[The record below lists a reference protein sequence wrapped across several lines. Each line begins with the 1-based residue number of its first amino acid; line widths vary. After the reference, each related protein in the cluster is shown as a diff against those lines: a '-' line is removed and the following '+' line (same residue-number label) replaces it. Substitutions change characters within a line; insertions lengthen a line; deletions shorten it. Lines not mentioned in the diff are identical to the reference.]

1 MTSPNIYLL
10 LVVLSTL
17 GHPCF
22 GQAVLVGSGHFLE
35 DLINQVANSELKDQ
49 IREVVSEKCSQ
60 QSDWFF
66 ENLGNLTDDGMWA
79 LRMIDASAKIPAGLL
94 KLNLGG
100 WMGNFEQCLE
110 ITSSK
115 RGIKGNYCLGT
126 MYIDIDEVFNSIIT
140 VRNIYLKSIIN
151 LSLHIAGPLML
162 RKLKLFSERKSGF
175 QDQYPIAAYPSFG
188 ICIPDGCTADD
199 LKSVVELLNLNFSL
213 PFECQTIETA
223 NPPLTTKAWCVIA
236 FFAVIVL
243 LMALSTL
250 YDVYC
255 HEEPAHITLTA
266 FSVYTNGKK
275 LLKVQKNQ
283 TELSCLNGIRV
294 LSMIWVI
301 AGHSL
306 SITITGPVSNALDV
320 LKYLDATKS
329 MIFVSAVHSVDTF
342 LMVTGLLVVYTY
354 MKYRETGK
362 RFNIFSFYFH
372 RYIRLTPPFFAVIL
386 VSMSLLQYLGSGPH
400 WSFIVNYFQG
410 FCEKSWWS
418 SLLYLQNYINVQ
430 QWCVGQT
437 WYLNID
443 WQLYLLS
450 PIFLLALSWRP
461 TIGTSLLGLALA
473 VFMAIP
479 FYVTWTYK
487 LPAIVSN
494 LYGDTM
500 NFQNLY
506 YLKTH
511 TRAAP
516 WFVGALIGYAI
527 AKLRLKKVKITIKAP
542 LAIAIW
548 IMVLTL
554 IPVCIFMGHEDL
566 RSQNYNKYGNAFY
579 NSFVRPVWASCV
591 GWIAFACSC
600 GYGGIINKFLSMPI
614 FEILN
619 KFTYS
624 IYLLHVTMLYM
635 IIYASKTPTY
645 FSFFHVA
652 YSFWGIAMLTLA
664 LSVFWVLA
672 FESPIIVI
680 ENWLIG
686 RHLRSNQ
693 KAAIQESA

>member
-1 MTSPNIYLL
+1 MTSPNIYLF

-17 GHPCF
+17 GYPCF
-22 GQAVLVGSGHFLE
+22 GQAVLVGSGHFAE
-35 DLINQVANSELKDQ
+35 DLINQVANSKLKDQ
-49 IREVVSEKCSQ
+49 IREVVSQKCSQ

-66 ENLGNLTDDGMWA
+66 ENLSNLTDDGVWA
-79 LRMIDASAKIPAGLL
+79 LQMIDASAKVPAGIL

-110 ITSSK
+110 ITSRK
-115 RGIKGNYCLGT
+115 YGIKGNYCLGT
-126 MYIDIDEVFNSIIT
+126 MYIDIDTLFNSVII
-140 VRNIYLKSIIN
+140 
-151 LSLHIAGPLML
+151 GPLML
-162 RKLKLFSERKSGF
+162 RKLKLFSERKSSF
-175 QDQYPIAAYPSFG
+175 QDQYPIASYPSFG
-188 ICIPDGCTADD
+188 ICIPDGCAAND
-199 LKSVVELLNLNFSL
+199 LENIVELFNLNFSL
-213 PFECQTIETA
+213 PFQCQTIETA
-223 NPPLTTKAWCVIA
+223 NPPFTTKAWCVIA
-236 FFAVIVL
+236 FFTVIVL
-243 LMALSTL
+243 LMVLSTL
-250 YDVYC
+250 YDLYC
-255 HEEPAHITLTA
+255 HKEPAHIALTA
-266 FSVYTNGKK
+266 FSVYSNGKK

-283 TELSCLNGIRV
+283 TDLYCLNGIRV

-301 AGHSL
+301 AGHSF

-320 LKYLDATKS
+320 LKYLDTTKS
-329 MIFVSAVHSVDTF
+329 MIFVSAVHAVDTF

-354 MKYRETGK
+354 MKYREGGK
-362 RFNIFSFYFH
+362 RFNIFYFYFH
-372 RYIRLTPPFFAVIL
+372 RYVRLTPPYFAVIL

-418 SLLYLQNYINVQ
+418 SLLYLQNYIDVQ

-443 WQLYLLS
+443 WQLYLIS
-450 PIFLLALSWRP
+450 PVFLLALSWKP

-479 FYVTWTYK
+479 FYVTWIHE

-494 LYGDTM
+494 LYGDTT

-516 WFVGALIGYAI
+516 WFVGALIGYTI
-527 AKLRLKKVKITIKAP
+527 AKLRFSKVKIIIKAP
-542 LAIAIW
+542 LVTAIW
-548 IMVLTL
+548 IVVLTL
-554 IPVCIFMGHEDL
+554 IPVCIFIGSEDL
-566 RSQNYNKYGNAFY
+566 RSQDYNKYGNAFY
-579 NSFVRPVWASCV
+579 NSIVRPVWAFCI

-600 GYGGIINKFLSMPI
+600 GYGGIINKLLSQPI
-614 FEILN
+614 FQILN
-619 KFTYS
+619 RFTYS

-680 ENWLIG
+680 ENWLKD
-686 RHLRSNQ
+686 RHRRN
-693 KAAIQESA
+693 KKIAPIQVLTPSKCMNEE